1 MTDEQNWAEQLDD
14 EVLSEST
21 TDGERIED
29 TAAEEDYP
37 PDRPYVVDD
46 QGSVYDLEDDLATR
60 VAREQDDDD
69 EG

>member
-1 MTDEQNWAEQLDD
+1 MSDEQDVAEQLDD
-14 EVLSEST
+14 EVLSEAA

-46 QGSVYDLEDDLATR
+46 HGSVYDI
-60 VAREQDDDD
+60 DDDVAARAQPEEPD
-69 EG
+69 ER